1 MASGP
6 SDKNEPPAPEEL
18 KPQTDDESPDETGA
32 EKAPGHAVSGAAPS
46 VKRPHR
52 GTYRPSH
59 KATFV
64 GLAVIVAILAI
75 NAGIIVFVIKGQA
88 KTNAQLA
95 VQGQVTVDQ
104 SALDKLGVNRNP
116 VGDQGI
122 QLTVN
127 PNAKFNGNVQI
138 GGDVQ
143 IGGQF
148 TLNQPLSANAATFTT
163 LKAGKTSVSDLNING
178 DATASNLNLRKDM
191 TVVGTS
197 RLQGP
202 VTTSSLLTAAGI
214 NVTGNLS
221 VGGVL
226 SVNSFHSSTLIVD
239 GNMTIGGHIITRGS
253 APSVSRGT
261 SLGSGGTVSISGN
274 DTAGTVAAN
283 AGVGGS
289 SGKVACVSFQHTY
302 SNTPHVIITAS
313 APLDPYVSRNAAGF
327 CIYAGNT
334 MAPGG
339 YFFDYIVQQ

>member
-18 KPQTDDESPDETGA
+18 KPQSDNESPSETGE
-32 EKAPGHAVSGAAPS
+32 EKSAGSAMHVAAAA
-46 VKRPHR
+46 VKRPRR

-59 KATFV
+59 KATFI
-64 GLAVIVAILAI
+64 GLAVIIAILAI
-75 NAGIIVFVIKGQA
+75 NAGIIVFVVKGQA
-88 KTNAQLA
+88 KTNATLA
-95 VQGQVTVDQ
+95 TQGQVTVNQ
-104 SALDKLGVNRNP
+104 AALDKLGVNRIP

-138 GGDVQ
+138 GGNVT

-148 TLNQPLSANAATFTT
+148 SLNQPLSANSATFTS
-163 LKAGKTSVSDLNING
+163 LKAGKTAVSELNING

-202 VTTSSLLTAAGI
+202 VNMSSLLTAAGI

-226 SVNSFHSSTLIVD
+226 AVNSFHASTLTVD
-239 GNMTIGGHIITRGS
+239 GNMTIGGHVVTRGS
-253 APSVSRGT
+253 SPGVTRGGAV
-261 SLGSGGTVSISGN
+261 GSSGTVSISGN
-274 DTAGTVAAN
+274 DASGTVAVN
-283 AGVGGS
+283 AGVSATTGE
-289 SGKVACVSFQHTY
+289 VACVSFHRNY

-313 APLDPYVSRNAAGF
+313 APLNAYVSRNAAGF
-327 CIYAGNT
+327 CIYVGDA
-334 MAPGG
+334 MSPGG
-339 YFFDYIVQQ
+339 YAFDYIVQQ

>member
-6 SDKNEPPAPEEL
+6 SNKSNEPPAPEEL
-18 KPQTDDESPDETGA
+18 KPQTENDSSGDTADE
-32 EKAPGHAVSGAAPS
+32 KSGEAQHVAAPA
-46 VKRPHR
+46 VKRPRR

-59 KATFV
+59 KATFI
-64 GLAVIVAILAI
+64 GLAVIIAILAI
-75 NAGIIVFVIKGQA
+75 NAGIIIFVVKGQA

-95 VQGQVTVDQ
+95 SQGQVTVNQ
-104 SALDKLGVNRNP
+104 AALDKLGVNRNP

-138 GGDVQ
+138 GGNVT

-148 TLNQPLSANAATFTT
+148 SLNQPLSANSATFTT
-163 LKAGKTSVSDLNING
+163 LKAGKTAVSELNING

-191 TVVGTS
+191 SVVGTS

-202 VTTSSLLTAAGI
+202 VNVSSLLTAAGI

-226 SVNSFHSSTLIVD
+226 AVNSFHASTLVVD
-239 GNMTIGGHIITRGS
+239 GNVTIGGHVITRGS
-253 APSVSRGT
+253 SPGVSRGGAV
-261 SLGSGGTVSISGN
+261 GSSGTVSISGN
-274 DTAGTVAAN
+274 DASGTVAVN
-283 AGVGGS
+283 AGVGATT
-289 SGKVACVSFQHTY
+289 GKVACVSFRRNY

-313 APLDPYVSRNAAGF
+313 APLNSYVSRNSAGF
-327 CIYAGNT
+327 CIYVGNA
-334 MAPGG
+334 MSPGG
-339 YFFDYIVQQ
+339 YAFDYIVQQ